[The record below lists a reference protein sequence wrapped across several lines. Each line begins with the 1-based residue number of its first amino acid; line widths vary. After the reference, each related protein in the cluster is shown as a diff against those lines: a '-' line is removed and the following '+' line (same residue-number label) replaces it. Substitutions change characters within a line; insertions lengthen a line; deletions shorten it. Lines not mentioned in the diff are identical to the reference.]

1 MAKIN
6 EDTVVI
12 KVSELLK
19 DSDDESVIM
28 DDEFVGNIEAVVQEL
43 VGAGKLIEIIKE

>member
-6 EDTVVI
+6 EDVVTI
-12 KVSELLK
+12 RVSELLK
-19 DSDDESVIM
+19 DSDSESTIM
-28 DDEFVGNIEAVVQEL
+28 DEEFVGNIEAVVQEL